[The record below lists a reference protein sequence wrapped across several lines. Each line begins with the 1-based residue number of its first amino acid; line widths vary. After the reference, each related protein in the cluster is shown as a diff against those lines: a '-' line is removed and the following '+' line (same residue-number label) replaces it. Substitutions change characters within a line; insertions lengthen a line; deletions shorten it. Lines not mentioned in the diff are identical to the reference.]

1 MKQWVLLIV
10 CMVVMVSTTVYAIF
24 YDKEEVQPNIPPQAE
39 FLKNIKNGKYDYIQH
54 DLYTTDTV
62 VINTTYHK
70 WYMVGG
76 KELIH
81 HEGCRNPRHIK
92 NN

>member
-24 YDKEEVQPNIPPQAE
+24 YDKEEVQPNIPPP
-39 FLKNIKNGKYDYIQH
+39 YDYVQH
-54 DLYTTDTV
+54 NLYTTDTV